1 MVLEDI
7 NKFHKKTFDNSL
19 KLIAKSS
26 LIIFIG
32 IFLSKIFTYAYR
44 IIIARQLGPEAYGL
58 FSLAIML
65 AGLFIAIAGIG
76 LSEGILRF
84 ISIYRGK
91 EQKEKI
97 SELTR
102 LVLIV
107 TTFTGIIG
115 GILLFFSAEFISI
128 NIFNEP
134 DLINFLKFFS
144 IIIPLS
150 VTFSIFMS
158 ILKSHEEIGW
168 FSLIQNILLSFL
180 HIILIIFFL
189 YLGLKLN
196 AIIFSYIFG
205 LIISLFLAGIIINK
219 KISYIFKK
227 RKLGKKKKLKRFH
240 NLFSYSIPLLFVAS
254 MWKIFHWTDSFI
266 IGFFYETTM
275 VGFYNAAIPIAFLL
289 TIAPLLFMQLFF
301 PLVSKEYSM
310 GKTENVKQLS
320 KQVGKWILI
329 INLPLLSLL
338 ILFPGYFLE
347 LLFGEEF
354 LIASEAL
361 RILSIGVIFLNFGEI
376 SIRLIEM
383 KGKSRIIFY
392 DLIIVSAINLI
403 LNIIL
408 VEKYGINGAALAT
421 SLSFIILTI
430 LVNFQ
435 VYKYLK
441 IFPLRRKIV
450 NVFIAVIISSIP
462 LYLAKEIIHINLISL
477 SILIIF
483 YILIYIFLIIILKG
497 LDKNDLMIIKS
508 IVKKLQK
515 RSKIKKI

>member
-144 IIIPLS
+144 IIITLS
-150 VTFSIFMS
+150 VTFSIF
-158 ILKSHEEIGW
+158 
-168 FSLIQNILLSFL
+168 
-180 HIILIIFFL
+180 
-189 YLGLKLN
+189 
-196 AIIFSYIFG
+196 
-205 LIISLFLAGIIINK
+205 
-219 KISYIFKK
+219 
-227 RKLGKKKKLKRFH
+227 
-240 NLFSYSIPLLFVAS
+240 
-254 MWKIFHWTDSFI
+254 
-266 IGFFYETTM
+266 
-275 VGFYNAAIPIAFLL
+275 
-289 TIAPLLFMQLFF
+289 
-301 PLVSKEYSM
+301 
-310 GKTENVKQLS
+310 
-320 KQVGKWILI
+320 
-329 INLPLLSLL
+329 
-338 ILFPGYFLE
+338 
-347 LLFGEEF
+347 
-354 LIASEAL
+354 
-361 RILSIGVIFLNFGEI
+361 
-376 SIRLIEM
+376 
-383 KGKSRIIFY
+383 
-392 DLIIVSAINLI
+392 
-403 LNIIL
+403 
-408 VEKYGINGAALAT
+408 
-421 SLSFIILTI
+421 
-430 LVNFQ
+430 
-435 VYKYLK
+435 
-441 IFPLRRKIV
+441 
-450 NVFIAVIISSIP
+450 
-462 LYLAKEIIHINLISL
+462 
-477 SILIIF
+477 
-483 YILIYIFLIIILKG
+483 
-497 LDKNDLMIIKS
+497 
-508 IVKKLQK
+508 
-515 RSKIKKI
+515 

>member
-1 MVLEDI
+1 
-7 NKFHKKTFDNSL
+7 
-19 KLIAKSS
+19 
-26 LIIFIG
+26 
-32 IFLSKIFTYAYR
+32 
-44 IIIARQLGPEAYGL
+44 
-58 FSLAIML
+58 
-65 AGLFIAIAGIG
+65 
-76 LSEGILRF
+76 
-84 ISIYRGK
+84 
-91 EQKEKI
+91 
-97 SELTR
+97 
-102 LVLIV
+102 
-107 TTFTGIIG
+107 
-115 GILLFFSAEFISI
+115 
-128 NIFNEP
+128 
-134 DLINFLKFFS
+134 
-144 IIIPLS
+144 
-150 VTFSIFMS
+150 
-158 ILKSHEEIGW
+158 
-168 FSLIQNILLSFL
+168 
-180 HIILIIFFL
+180 
-189 YLGLKLN
+189 
-196 AIIFSYIFG
+196 
-205 LIISLFLAGIIINK
+205 
-219 KISYIFKK
+219 
-227 RKLGKKKKLKRFH
+227 
-240 NLFSYSIPLLFVAS
+240 
-254 MWKIFHWTDSFI
+254 
-266 IGFFYETTM
+266 
-275 VGFYNAAIPIAFLL
+275 
-289 TIAPLLFMQLFF
+289 
-301 PLVSKEYSM
+301 
-310 GKTENVKQLS
+310 
-320 KQVGKWILI
+320 
-329 INLPLLSLL
+329 
-338 ILFPGYFLE
+338 
-347 LLFGEEF
+347 
-354 LIASEAL
+354 L